1 MNGRLEFY
9 PQHKPINR
17 CFHFLDQKKNVTC
30 LPKPRLCQTRR
41 HKKLDN
47 GIASKNGRCHWTFWG
62 AFERLERGLLIG
74 THPNPVCAAF
84 PEWLVICYWKQ
95 KDSHH
100 FRTLVHSGIELL
112 VFMYSLRRMHGR
124 TKKTPEAN
132 GYKQNPICKHI
143 GRSKHIRWKYKSSPA
158 KRFWFYNANCTII
171 YDHHISPKIWK
182 KVFQSC
188 SSYGKKQ
195 PLGAV

>member
-1 MNGRLEFY
+1 MFSFPGFKKRDLSTKTLPLPNAASQETGQRHCLKKRALPLDFSGCFRAVGGRSSY
-9 PQHKPINR
+9 RNA
-17 CFHFLDQKKNVTC
+17 
-30 LPKPRLCQTRR
+30 PKSSLRSFSGVVGDLLVLKT
-41 HKKLDN
+41 
-47 GIASKNGRCHWTFWG
+47 
-62 AFERLERGLLIG
+62 ERQS
-74 THPNPVCAAF
+74 PFQDP
-84 PEWLVICYWKQ
+84 
-95 KDSHH
+95 SS
-100 FRTLVHSGIELL
+100 SGIELL

-158 KRFWFYNANCTII
+158 KRFWLYNANCTII

-182 KVFQSC
+182 KEFQSC

-195 PLGAV
+195 PLGAVEELFLSSCIICSQRN